1 MLFHEVLV
9 IGGGLA
15 GLRAAIEIAKMG
27 QEVAIISK
35 IHPMR
40 SHSGEAQGGINA
52 SLANVEKS
60 KDDSKEKHWYDT
72 VKGSDFLADQDASEI
87 LTASAPEAIFE
98 MEHWGCPFSR
108 TPEGKIAQRPFGG
121 AGFPRTCYATD
132 KTGLYLLQT
141 VWEQNIK
148 HNVKV
153 YEEWVVLGLATEDG
167 KCCGVILMDLRSGE
181 LVAMGANAVIFATGG
196 IGRIYAN
203 TTNAIT
209 NTGFAISIPYWVGVP
224 LKDMEFIQFH
234 PTSLARTHIL
244 MTEGCRGEGGYLR
257 NKDGERFMSKY
268 VSEKV
273 MELGPRDIVARS
285 IQTEINEGRGFP
297 DGTVHLDLT
306 HLGAKKIMER
316 LPGIR
321 DICMNFIGIDPI
333 YEPIPITPGT
343 HYIMGG
349 IDTDKNGQTPMEGFF
364 AAGECAC
371 VSTHGANRLGGNS
384 LLETVVFGWRAGEK
398 AAESVKGKDKK
409 AKTKALEDALK
420 REQDNI
426 QNFKKLSGKENPY
439 KIKDELA
446 EMMVKSFGLFRK
458 EEDMKTGLDE
468 IMKLKERF
476 KNIRGAFGGK
486 VFNLDLLS
494 FYEIKANLDV
504 AEVLAISAIAR
515 KETRGSHYRTDFN
528 KRDDQNWLKHTI
540 ATYSPEG
547 PQLSYK
553 PVTITK
559 FQPEERKY

>member
-1 MLFHEVLV
+1 MLFHEVLI

-15 GLRAAIEIAKMG
+15 GLRAAIEVAEMG
-27 QEVAIISK
+27 RDVAIVSK

-52 SLANVEKS
+52 SLANVEKG
-60 KDDSKEKHWYDT
+60 KEDSKEKHWYDT
-72 VKGSDFLADQDASEI
+72 VKGSDFLADQDAAEI
-87 LTASAPEAIFE
+87 LTAQAPEVIFE

-121 AGFPRTCYATD
+121 AGLPRTCYAAD

-167 KCCGVILMDLRSGE
+167 KCCGVVSMDFLSGE
-181 LVAMGANAVIFATGG
+181 LIAIGANAVIFATGG

-209 NTGFAISIPYWVGVP
+209 NTGLAISIPYWVGVP

-257 NKDGERFMSKY
+257 NKDGERFMSRY

-306 HLGAKKIMER
+306 HLGAKKILER

-333 YEPIPITPGT
+333 YEPIPITPGM

-349 IDTDKNGQTPMEGFF
+349 IETDKDGQTPMEGFL

-371 VSTHGANRLGGNS
+371 INTHGANRLGGNS
-384 LLETVVFGWRAGEK
+384 LLETVVFGERAGKK
-398 AAESVKGKDKK
+398 AGEYVKDKDKK
-409 AKTKALEDALK
+409 TKTKALEDALK
-420 REQDNI
+420 REQDTI
-426 QNFKKLSGKENPY
+426 EKFRKGGGEENPY

-446 EMMVKSFGLFRK
+446 KLMVKRFGLFRQEK
-458 EEDMKTGLDE
+458 DMKAGLEE
-468 IMKLKERF
+468 IRKLKERF
-476 KNIRGAFGGK
+476 KKIRPVFGGR

-494 FYEIKANLDV
+494 FYEIKANLDA
-504 AEVLAISAIAR
+504 AEAEAVSAIAR

-528 KRDDQNWLKHTI
+528 KRDDENWLKHTLV
-540 ATYSPEG
+540 TYTPEG
-547 PQLSYK
+547 PKLSYK

-559 FQPEERKY
+559 FQPEVRKY

>member
-15 GLRAAIEIAKMG
+15 GLRAAIEVAEMG
-27 QEVAIISK
+27 RDVAIVSK

-167 KCCGVILMDLRSGE
+167 KCCGVVSMDLRSGE
-181 LVAMGANAVIFATGG
+181 LVAIGANAVIFATGG

-257 NKDGERFMSKY
+257 NKDGERFMNKY

-306 HLGAKKIMER
+306 HLGAKKILER

-349 IDTDKNGQTPMEGFF
+349 IDTDKDGQTPMEGFL

-384 LLETVVFGWRAGEK
+384 LLETVVFGGRTGKKAGQY
-398 AAESVKGKDKK
+398 VKDKDKK
-409 AKTKALEDALK
+409 AKEKALEDALK
-420 REQDNI
+420 KEQDTI
-426 QNFKKLSGKENPY
+426 ENFKKQKGEENPY
-439 KIKDELA
+439 KIKDELTKL
-446 EMMVKSFGLFRK
+446 MVKGFGLFRN
-458 EEDMKTGLDE
+458 EEDMKTGLEE
-468 IMKLKERF
+468 IRKLKERF
-476 KNIRGAFGGK
+476 KKIRPAFGGK

-504 AEVLAISAIAR
+504 AEVLAVSAVAR
-515 KETRGSHYRTDFN
+515 KETRGSHYRIDFN
-528 KRDDQNWLKHTI
+528 KRDDENWLKHTLT
-540 ATYSPEG
+540 TYTPGG
-547 PQLSYK
+547 PKLSYK

-559 FQPEERKY
+559 FQPEVRKY

>member
-15 GLRAAIEIAKMG
+15 GLRAAIEAAEMG
-27 QEVAIISK
+27 RDVAIISK

-72 VKGSDFLADQDASEI
+72 IKGSDFLADQDAAQI
-87 LTASAPEAIFE
+87 LTAQAPEVIFE

-108 TPEGKIAQRPFGG
+108 TPDGKIAQRPFGG

-141 VWEQNIK
+141 AWEQNIK

-167 KCCGVILMDLRSGE
+167 KCCGVISMDLTSGE
-181 LVAMGANAVIFATGG
+181 LVAIGANAVIFTTGG
-196 IGRIYAN
+196 IGRIYSN

-209 NTGFAISIPYWVGVP
+209 NTGLAISIPYWVGVP

-257 NKDGERFMSKY
+257 NKGGERFMSKY

-285 IQTEINEGRGFP
+285 IQTEIKEGRGFP

-321 DICMNFIGIDPI
+321 DICLNFIGIDPI
-333 YEPIPITPGT
+333 YEPIPITPGM

-349 IDTDKNGQTPMEGFF
+349 IDTDKDGQTTMEGFF

-371 VSTHGANRLGGNS
+371 VNTHGANRLGGNS
-384 LLETVVFGWRAGEK
+384 LLETVVFGQRAGKKSGEH
-398 AAESVKGKDKK
+398 VKDRDKSPK
-409 AKTKALEDALK
+409 RKALEDALK
-420 REQDNI
+420 KEKDKI
-426 QNFKKLSGKENPY
+426 ENFKKLSGNENPY

-446 EMMVKSFGLFRK
+446 KLMEKRFGLFRD
-458 EEDMKTGLDE
+458 EENMNAGLEE
-468 IMKLKERF
+468 IGKLKDRF
-476 KNIRGAFGGK
+476 EKIRGAFGGK
-486 VFNLDLLS
+486 VFNMDLLS
-494 FYEIKANLDV
+494 FYEIKSNLDV
-504 AEVLAISAIAR
+504 AETVAVSALAR
-515 KETRGSHYRTDFN
+515 KETRGSHYRADFS
-528 KRDDQNWLKHTI
+528 KRDDQNWLQHTL

>member
-15 GLRAAIEIAKMG
+15 GLRAGIEVAEMG
-27 QEVAIISK
+27 RDVAIISK

-52 SLANVEKS
+52 SLANVEKG
-60 KDDSKEKHWYDT
+60 KEDSKEKHWYDT

-87 LTASAPEAIFE
+87 LTAQAPEAIFE

-121 AGFPRTCYATD
+121 AGLPRTCYAAD

-148 HNVKV
+148 HDVKV

-167 KCCGVILMDLRSGE
+167 KCWGVVSMDLRSGE
-181 LVAMGANAVIFATGG
+181 LVAIGANAVIFATGG

-257 NKDGERFMSKY
+257 NKDGERFMSRY

-306 HLGAKKIMER
+306 HLGAKKILER

-349 IDTDKNGQTPMEGFF
+349 IDTDKDGQTPMEGFL

-371 VSTHGANRLGGNS
+371 ISTHGANRLGGNS
-384 LLETVVFGWRAGEK
+384 LLETVVFGERAGKK
-398 AAESVKGKDKK
+398 AGEYVKDKDK
-409 AKTKALEDALK
+409 EAKTKALEDALK
-420 REQDNI
+420 REQDTI
-426 QNFKKLSGKENPY
+426 EKFKKGSGEENPY

-446 EMMVKSFGLFRK
+446 KLMVKSFGLFRQEK
-458 EEDMKTGLDE
+458 DMKAGLEE
-468 IMKLKERF
+468 IRKLKERF
-476 KNIRGAFGGK
+476 KKIRPVFGGK

-504 AEVLAISAIAR
+504 AEVLAVSAVAR

-528 KRDDQNWLKHTI
+528 KRDDENWLKHTL
-540 ATYSPEG
+540 ATYTSEG
-547 PQLSYK
+547 PKLSYK
-553 PVTITK
+553 PVVITK
-559 FQPEERKY
+559 FQPEVRKY

>member
-15 GLRAAIEIAKMG
+15 GLRAAIEVAKMG
-27 QEVAIISK
+27 REVAVVSK

-52 SLANVEKS
+52 SLANVERGKE
-60 KDDSKEKHWYDT
+60 DSKEKHWYDT

-141 VWEQNIK
+141 AWEQNIK

-167 KCCGVILMDLRSGE
+167 KCCGVISMDLRSGE

-257 NKDGERFMSKY
+257 NKDGERFMNKY

-321 DICMNFIGIDPI
+321 DICMSFIGIDPI

-349 IDTDKNGQTPMEGFF
+349 IDTDKDGQTPMEGFF

-384 LLETVVFGWRAGEK
+384 LLETVVYGWRAGEK
-398 AAESVKGKDKK
+398 AAESVKDKDKE
-409 AKTKALEDALK
+409 ANTKALEDALK

-426 QNFKKLSGKENPY
+426 EKFKKLSGKENPY
-439 KIKDELA
+439 KIKDQLTEL
-446 EMMVKSFGLFRK
+446 MVKSFGLFRK
-458 EEDMKTGLDE
+458 EEDMKAGLDG

-476 KNIRGAFGGK
+476 KNIRGAFGGR

-504 AEVLAISAIAR
+504 AEVLATSAIAR

-540 ATYSPEG
+540 ATYSPEE